1 MGFILVPWEDGRMRF
16 TEEKMPDGQQILIK
30 LQGNL
35 MEADARFPRPA
46 SRPGISYMINV
57 DELKAIN
64 SIGIRAFMDWMRE
77 LGDAPI
83 TFMNCPKFFIDQV
96 NMVADFIPRHARVHS
111 FYVPFYSEA
120 NETDRMVLYRTGLEF
135 LRSDGRIHLRHPADV
150 VDVAGSPMELD
161 VISDR
166 FFKFLEK
173 HG

>member
-1 MGFILVPWEDGRMRF
+1 MRF
-16 TEEKMPDGQQILIK
+16 TEEKMPDGLQILVK

-35 MEADARFPRPA
+35 MEPDAKFPKPIDK
-46 SRPGISYMINV
+46 PGTAYVVNL
-57 DELKAIN
+57 DELSAIN
-64 SIGIRAFMDWMRE
+64 SIGIRAFMNWMRE
-77 LGDAPI
+77 LGDVPV

-96 NMVADFIPRHARVHS
+96 NMVVDFIPRHARVHS

-120 NETDRMVLYRTGLEF
+120 TESDKMVLYRTGLEF
-135 LRSDGRIHLRHPADV
+135 LRSDGKMHVRHPQKVLDS
-150 VDVAGSPMELD
+150 AGNAMELD